1 MKVLVDMNV
10 SPLVAKE
17 LKALGHHATHWS
29 EVGEFTASALR
40 AHAADRQANSRR
52 RARTALSLH

>member
-1 MKVLVDMNV
+1 MKVLVDMNL

-52 RARTALSLH
+52 RA